1 MKVKLR
7 IQKDG
12 AALYEG
18 TYDVSDAD
26 SFGKACADLWNQL
39 HQRTFARATSIG
51 ALFDQLNVLD
61 ELHGAQIGIS
71 KA

>member
-7 IQKDG
+7 IHKDG
-12 AALYEG
+12 AALCESTYE
-18 TYDVSDAD
+18 VSDAE
-26 SFGKACADLWNQL
+26 SFGKACADLWNRL
-39 HQRTFARATSIG
+39 HERTFARATSIG

-61 ELHGAQIGIS
+61 ELAGAQIGIS